1 MLNFFLRRLARAV
14 LTILIVVAAAFVALR
29 TTSDPA
35 VVVLGPDAPP
45 EAIAA
50 FRHAWGLDRPIP
62 IQFVE
67 YLRQILQGHF
77 GKSMLDGADALAKVG
92 ARVAVTLEIMVP
104 ALILG
109 ILFGVGAGT
118 IAALNRG
125 KAMDRFMMF
134 LAVSGFTVPGFVL
147 GLVMVLIFAVRLHW
161 LPSGGNDSWTSAI
174 LPVITLATG
183 WAAILARFT
192 RSAMI
197 EVLDQPYIRTGS
209 AKGLIWREVVLRH
222 AMPNASIPVITM
234 IGFMVGGLL
243 AGAVVTESVFSW
255 PGLGQLIVTSVSS
268 RDVAVVQCVLVLVA
282 TTMVVSNMIVDM
294 LYGWLDPRMREGGR

>member
-1 MLNFFLRRLARAV
+1 MTAFLLRRVLRAL

-35 VVVLGPDAPP
+35 IVVLGPDAPP

-50 FRHAWGLDRPIP
+50 FHEAWGLDRPLWV
-62 IQFVE
+62 QFGSYMRDLVH
-67 YLRQILQGHF
+67 GNF
-77 GKSMLDGADALAKVG
+77 GKSMLDGQDALEKVLD
-92 ARVAVTLEIMVP
+92 RVAVTLQIMVP
-104 ALILG
+104 ALVLG
-109 ILFGVGAGT
+109 IMAGVGAGT
-118 IAALNRG
+118 VAALNRG
-125 KAMDRFMMF
+125 RPLDRLMM
-134 LAVSGFTVPGFVL
+134 LGAVSGFAVPGFVL
-147 GLVMVLIFAVRLHW
+147 GLVLVLVFAVTLQW
-161 LPSGGNDSWTSAI
+161 LPSGGNDSWKGTL
-174 LPVITLATG
+174 LPVLTLATG

-209 AKGLIWREVVLRH
+209 AKGLIWREVVIRH
-222 AMPNASIPVITM
+222 AMPNAAIPVVTM

-282 TTMVVSNMIVDM
+282 ATMVMSNMIVDL